1 MLKKEYEKVVK
12 KKELEDFIRR
22 FSANV
27 AKSKQATSRRK
38 MLSNLDLEEIKPSSR
53 KYPGITFHQERD
65 AGNQVLT
72 LDSLNKKSKESFE
85 YCMFSIELL
94 LYVVDLNIFINE
106 LCKIRNNIY
115 LDVNVKIKLLHLK
128 LRKLKSLNHF
138 LVKKCISSKYLKL
151 LDIVGEINLNNL
163 I

>member
-1 MLKKEYEKVVK
+1 MFVYLSVKTKNISSFYYYFNYIFFKFNRYVLILKQLKKK
-12 KKELEDFIRR
+12 KK
-22 FSANV
+22 
-27 AKSKQATSRRK
+27 KK
-38 MLSNLDLEEIKPSSR
+38 
-53 KYPGITFHQERD
+53 IT
-65 AGNQVLT
+65 VLR
-72 LDSLNKKSKESFE
+72 SPHVNKKSKESFE

>member
-1 MLKKEYEKVVK
+1 MFVYLSVKTKNISSFYYYFNYIFFKFNRYVLILKQLKKK
-12 KKELEDFIRR
+12 KK
-22 FSANV
+22 
-27 AKSKQATSRRK
+27 KK
-38 MLSNLDLEEIKPSSR
+38 
-53 KYPGITFHQERD
+53 IT
-65 AGNQVLT
+65 VLR
-72 LDSLNKKSKESFE
+72 SPHVNKKSKESFE

-151 LDIVGEINLNNL
+151 LDIVGEINLNNS

>member
-1 MLKKEYEKVVK
+1 MFVYLSVKTKNISSFYYYFNYIFFKINKNFLILKQLKKK
-12 KKELEDFIRR
+12 KK
-22 FSANV
+22 
-27 AKSKQATSRRK
+27 KK
-38 MLSNLDLEEIKPSSR
+38 
-53 KYPGITFHQERD
+53 IT
-65 AGNQVLT
+65 VLR
-72 LDSLNKKSKESFE
+72 SPHVNKKSKESFE

-151 LDIVGEINLNNL
+151 LDIVGEINLNNS

>member
-1 MLKKEYEKVVK
+1 MFVYLSVKTKNISSFYYYFNYIFFKFNRYVLILKQLKKK
-12 KKELEDFIRR
+12 KK
-22 FSANV
+22 
-27 AKSKQATSRRK
+27 KK
-38 MLSNLDLEEIKPSSR
+38 
-53 KYPGITFHQERD
+53 IT
-65 AGNQVLT
+65 VLR
-72 LDSLNKKSKESFE
+72 SPHVNKKSKESFE

-106 LCKIRNNIY
+106 LCKIRNNIF

>member
-1 MLKKEYEKVVK
+1 MFVYLSVKTKNISSFYYYFNYIFFKFNRYVLILKQVK
-12 KKELEDFIRR
+12 KK
-22 FSANV
+22 
-27 AKSKQATSRRK
+27 KKK
-38 MLSNLDLEEIKPSSR
+38 
-53 KYPGITFHQERD
+53 IT
-65 AGNQVLT
+65 VLR
-72 LDSLNKKSKESFE
+72 SPHVNKKSKESFE

-106 LCKIRNNIY
+106 LCKIRNNIF

>member
-1 MLKKEYEKVVK
+1 MFVYLSVKTKNISSFYYYFNYIFFKFNRYVLILKQLKKK
-12 KKELEDFIRR
+12 KK
-22 FSANV
+22 
-27 AKSKQATSRRK
+27 KKK
-38 MLSNLDLEEIKPSSR
+38 
-53 KYPGITFHQERD
+53 IT
-65 AGNQVLT
+65 VLR
-72 LDSLNKKSKESFE
+72 SPHVNKKSKESFE

>member
-1 MLKKEYEKVVK
+1 MFVYLSVKTKNISTFYYYFNSIFFKFNRYVLILKQFK
-12 KKELEDFIRR
+12 KKKKKI
-22 FSANV
+22 
-27 AKSKQATSRRK
+27 
-38 MLSNLDLEEIKPSSR
+38 
-53 KYPGITFHQERD
+53 IT
-65 AGNQVLT
+65 VLR
-72 LDSLNKKSKESFE
+72 SPHVNKKSKESFE

-106 LCKIRNNIY
+106 LCKIRNNIF

-151 LDIVGEINLNNL
+151 LDIVGEINLNNS

>member
-1 MLKKEYEKVVK
+1 MFVYLSVKTKNISSFYYYFNYIFFKFNRYVLILKQLKKK
-12 KKELEDFIRR
+12 KK
-22 FSANV
+22 
-27 AKSKQATSRRK
+27 KK
-38 MLSNLDLEEIKPSSR
+38 
-53 KYPGITFHQERD
+53 IT
-65 AGNQVLT
+65 VLR
-72 LDSLNKKSKESFE
+72 SPHVNKKSKESFE
-85 YCMFSIELL
+85 YCLFSIELL

-106 LCKIRNNIY
+106 LCKIRNNIF

>member
-1 MLKKEYEKVVK
+1 MFVYLSVKTKNISTFYYYFNSIFFKFNRYVLILKQFK
-12 KKELEDFIRR
+12 KKKKKI
-22 FSANV
+22 
-27 AKSKQATSRRK
+27 
-38 MLSNLDLEEIKPSSR
+38 
-53 KYPGITFHQERD
+53 IT
-65 AGNQVLT
+65 VLR
-72 LDSLNKKSKESFE
+72 SPHVNKKSKESFE

-106 LCKIRNNIY
+106 LCKIRNNIF

-151 LDIVGEINLNNL
+151 LDIVGETNLNNS

>member
-1 MLKKEYEKVVK
+1 LYYYLKIFFFKFNKYVLILKQFK
-12 KKELEDFIRR
+12 KKRKKKITVL
-22 FSANV
+22 
-27 AKSKQATSRRK
+27 KS
-38 MLSNLDLEEIKPSSR
+38 P
-53 KYPGITFHQERD
+53 H
-65 AGNQVLT
+65 V
-72 LDSLNKKSKESFE
+72 NKKSKESFE

-106 LCKIRNNIY
+106 LCKIRNNIF

-151 LDIVGEINLNNL
+151 LDIVGEINLNNS

>member
-1 MLKKEYEKVVK
+1 LNFFFLLLNFYFFYFIFFKIKKNFLIFKKIK
-12 KKELEDFIRR
+12 KK
-22 FSANV
+22 
-27 AKSKQATSRRK
+27 KKK
-38 MLSNLDLEEIKPSSR
+38 K
-53 KYPGITFHQERD
+53 IT
-65 AGNQVLT
+65 VLR
-72 LDSLNKKSKESFE
+72 SPHVNKKSKESFE

>member
-1 MLKKEYEKVVK
+1 MFVYLSVKTKNIITFYYYFNYIFFKFNRYVLILKQFK
-12 KKELEDFIRR
+12 KKKKKI
-22 FSANV
+22 
-27 AKSKQATSRRK
+27 
-38 MLSNLDLEEIKPSSR
+38 
-53 KYPGITFHQERD
+53 IT
-65 AGNQVLT
+65 VLR
-72 LDSLNKKSKESFE
+72 SPHVNKKSKESFE

-106 LCKIRNNIY
+106 LCKIRNNIF

-151 LDIVGEINLNNL
+151 LDIVGEINLNNS